1 MTLTVSSGRIPSL
14 CSLHLFPGWLLVLR
28 SGVPP
33 PENIDTSHPYNFNWL
48 PLLATCPH
56 TATLAGHTH
65 WPSSRTEL
73 SNSRFPLQCVQQ
85 GKGLSST
92 QECSPT
98 QWLAVWA
105 WLWNCTPYLVD
116 RWFLCLIPP
125 AKRFL
130 YLAAPV
136 KWSLYLTIM
145 LKGCTLLLL
154 TCLVSTENLDG
165 WVFFLWVLS
174 WITDFQNEGYL
185 RIHVGGPRS
194 LCLINTWYRAA
205 LDDTFHVWNLWLLI
219 ILCEHL
225 RAA

>member
-65 WPSSRTEL
+65 WLSLRTEL
-73 SNSRFPLQCVQQ
+73 SNSHFPLQCVQQ

-116 RWFLCLIPP
+116 GWFLCLIPP

-136 KWSLYLTIM
+136 KWFFIWLSCWKVALCFCWRVWSLQRIWM
-145 LKGCTLLLL
+145 GEFSFSGCFPESQIFKMK
-154 TCLVSTENLDG
+154 V
-165 WVFFLWVLS
+165 
-174 WITDFQNEGYL
+174 I
-185 RIHVGGPRS
+185 
-194 LCLINTWYRAA
+194 
-205 LDDTFHVWNLWLLI
+205 
-219 ILCEHL
+219 
-225 RAA
+225 